1 VVRPFHLSWTQ
12 SGVEPSR
19 TVRTVRRVLGLTET
33 QVEAELEHVYR
44 DFARRHWQTRK
55 IFEERWEALAGEL
68 SHYGM
73 MGDLD
78 PPPAMRELIGA
89 YFSHEYAYAAAALMN
104 PSVVPHPDQTG
115 LEEGAVRFAMSL
127 RAVGEGHISTICF
140 REGIVTPDR
149 QMTLQPDPP
158 FATSADMIR
167 DLDGDGRTGPDDP
180 VCVYRHRDSSL
191 SATVLFPVTEA
202 QSKGLEDLRLTR
214 FEDGEWLGTYTAFNG
229 SDIRSELLRTRDFR
243 SFILQ
248 PMFGSAARNKGMA
261 LFPERIDGRYMMLGR
276 QDGENLFLLASDR
289 LDEWGEGAKLME
301 PRYPWEFIQIGNCG
315 SPIRIDE
322 GWLVLTHGVGA
333 VRRYTIGAVLL
344 DGNDPSKILGRTE
357 YPVLAASGEERDG
370 YVPNV
375 VYSCGGMVVG
385 RDLFLPYGIADSSVG
400 FAFIGLD
407 ELMAAMV

>member
-1 VVRPFHLSWTQ
+1 MVRPFHLSWTQ
-12 SGVEPSR
+12 SGVEASR
-19 TVRTVRRVLGLTET
+19 TLRTVRRVLSLSET
-33 QVEAELEHVYR
+33 QVEAELAHVYR

-55 IFEERWEALAGEL
+55 VFEERWDTLAAEL
-68 SHYGM
+68 EHYGV

-127 RAVGEGHISTICF
+127 RAVGEGHISTVCF
-140 REGIVTPDR
+140 REGIVTAKR
-149 QMTLQPDPP
+149 SMTLQPEPP

-202 QSKGLEDLRLTR
+202 QSKGLEDLRLTK
-214 FEDGEWLGTYTAFNG
+214 FADGEWLGTYTAFNG
-229 SDIRSELLRTRDFR
+229 SQIRSELLRTRDFR

-261 LFPERIDGRYMMLGR
+261 LFPEKIGGQYKMLGR
-276 QDGENLFLLASDR
+276 QDGENLFLLSSDR

-301 PRYPWEFIQIGNCG
+301 PAYPWEFIQNRQLRQPHPHRRGLAG
-315 SPIRIDE
+315 ADPRRGRGAALHHRRGAAGPRRPLQDPGPHAVPGDRGGERRARRAMSPTWSTAAAAWWWAATCSCPMASRTVRSASPLS
-322 GWLVLTHGVGA
+322 GWT
-333 VRRYTIGAVLL
+333 T
-344 DGNDPSKILGRTE
+344 
-357 YPVLAASGEERDG
+357 
-370 YVPNV
+370 
-375 VYSCGGMVVG
+375 
-385 RDLFLPYGIADSSVG
+385 
-400 FAFIGLD
+400 
-407 ELMAAMV
+407 